1 MELMS
6 YFRSSCSYRVRIG
19 LNLKGL
25 EYKVVPIHLLKDG
38 GEQFQSRLTALNPS
52 QKVPVLVDKDQ
63 GLAQSIAIFEYLEE
77 VYPETALY
85 PKDTLAKAKMRQMLE
100 VINSDIQPLQNLRV
114 LIHLK
119 KNYKFSDD
127 DKENWIRHWINNGF
141 QALEELLFKN
151 GADSTPFS
159 FGDKPSALECFIV
172 PQVYNAVRFKMD
184 MSQYPTL
191 EKINNNCLPLP
202 AFVKAHPDNQPDS
215 PS

>member
-1 MELMS
+1 MS

-25 EYKVVPIHLLKDG
+25 DYDLLPIHLLKEG
-38 GEQFQSRLTALNPS
+38 GEQFQDLLTKHNPS
-52 QKVPVLVDKDQ
+52 QKVPVLVEGEKS
-63 GLAQSIAIFEYLEE
+63 LAQSIAIFEYLEE
-77 VYPETALY
+77 TYPQTPLY
-85 PKDTLAKAKMRQMLE
+85 PKEVFAKAKMRQMLE

-119 KNYKFSDD
+119 KNYNFSDK
-127 DKENWIRHWINNGF
+127 DKENWIRHWIDNGF
-141 QALEELLFKN
+141 QALETLLHN
-151 GADSTPFS
+151 NNTSQSPFS

-184 MSQYPTL
+184 MSKYPRL
-191 EKINNNCLPLP
+191 LQINKRCLSLP
-202 AFVKAHPDNQPDS
+202 AFEKAHPDNQPDT